1 MLRDDSH
8 RAGTSDSP
16 LCESCS
22 VNETAEHFLLH
33 CSLYRQARNNMMDYL
48 KDTGVY
54 SELKGRLSESTL
66 LANITCDYNSLSK
79 KDNKIL
85 KEALF
90 QFLHQVNRTI

>member
-1 MLRDDSH
+1 MI
-8 RAGTSDSP
+8 
-16 LCESCS
+16 
-22 VNETAEHFLLH
+22 
-33 CSLYRQARNNMMDYL
+33 DYL

-54 SELKGRLSESTL
+54 SKLKGRLSESTL
-66 LANITCDYNSLSK
+66 LASTYDYDSLSK

>member
-8 RAGTSDSP
+8 RTGTFESP
-16 LCESCS
+16 LCESCN

-33 CSLYRQARNNMMDYL
+33 CSLYDQARSHMWDYL

-54 SELKGRLSESTL
+54 AKLKGKYQKVLCL
-66 LANITCDYNSLSK
+66 LLRVIMTVLAK
-79 KDNKIL
+79 KNKKIL

-90 QFLHQVNRTI
+90 QFLHQVNWTI